1 MERGGDGRPWK
12 MCPRA
17 QVKKAE
23 MRLAA
28 RGSLNVQGEKPTGV
42 AKSYGH
48 EKPHHLNLALS
59 PSQACIICTLGVHCT
74 AVHLAWDFL

>member
-48 EKPHHLNLALS
+48 EKPHHL
-59 PSQACIICTLGVHCT
+59 TT
-74 AVHLAWDFL
+74 